1 MYRMSAP
8 RYRTGSGYWFVF
20 RLDCAHWPRRGS
32 NRIEVELTKRDGAV
46 LPPVVLRDVEL
57 EIRYLM
63 GRNFHRTPEED
74 LGPRESSG
82 I

>member
-20 RLDCAHWPRRGS
+20 RLDRAHWPRKGK
-32 NRIEVELTKRDGAV
+32 NTLEVTLEKRDPGV
-46 LPPVVLRDVEL
+46 TPQIYVRDVEL
-57 EIRYLM
+57 EIRYLL
-63 GRNFHRTPEED
+63 GKNYHRIPEGD
-74 LGPRESSG
+74 LGPSIPSG

>member
-20 RLDCAHWPRRGS
+20 RLDRDHWPRKGKNS
-32 NRIEVELTKRDGAV
+32 LQIILDKRDKAV
-46 LPPVVLRDVEL
+46 LPQIYVRDVEL

-63 GRNFHRTPEED
+63 GRNNHRIPEHD
-74 LGPRESSG
+74 LGPRIPSG
-82 I
+82 M